1 MEIVCQCGLCWLN
14 TIRIECSQ
22 ISNTMD
28 KLQKEVYLVMSNLTE
43 KELSAL
49 GDLLSFEELLV
60 KKYNNLA
67 ETATDQ
73 EIKRK
78 LQGIAQKHQE
88 HFNKLYSQL

>member
-1 MEIVCQCGLCWLN
+1 
-14 TIRIECSQ
+14 
-22 ISNTMD
+22 
-28 KLQKEVYLVMSNLTE
+28 MSNLTE

-73 EIKRK
+73 EVKQK
-78 LQGIAQKHQE
+78 MQSIAQKHQE
-88 HFNKLYSQL
+88 HFDKLYGQL

>member
-1 MEIVCQCGLCWLN
+1 
-14 TIRIECSQ
+14 
-22 ISNTMD
+22 MD

>member
-1 MEIVCQCGLCWLN
+1 MLCWLN
-14 TIRIECSQ
+14 AIRIEYRQS
-22 ISNTMD
+22 SNTMN